1 MLLFYAIIIKIS
13 TVMHT
18 DTPLNEKNSET
29 RNWCTI
35 KGFRKNCRVVGL
47 LLSGNR
53 GTLRETTREDIK
65 EGPASARGSSSEL
78 SMIDINVIKI
88 ATNNFSEANK
98 LGEGGFGAV
107 YKVIIIPSI

>member
-1 MLLFYAIIIKIS
+1 
-13 TVMHT
+13 MHT
-18 DTPLNEKNSET
+18 DTHLNEQNSET

-47 LLSGNR
+47 LLSG
-53 GTLRETTREDIK
+53 TTREDIK